1 MENHMRSEEF
11 EIYETIFYEKGTVE
25 GKECNVAKSHANDI
39 FGENLN
45 SYAEGIN
52 KLKEILATSNEPES
66 DIEVLL
72 SVRNWRPH
80 FIACIAVFY
89 VEDRNRM
96 VSLLWKALDKGSW
109 ASPQLAASLSILD
122 SSFIENAVARLK
134 SGVLI
139 IEPLPMLV
147 ERLKT
152 DKIENPN
159 GFLALWSLVNKINNQ
174 LLLSDCNI
182 ADIKHRLDKEA
193 DNISNISLHWR
204 EKMLEMLNA

>member
-11 EIYETIFYEKGTVE
+11 EVYKTIFYEKGTVE
-25 GKECNVAKSHANDI
+25 GKECNVAKIHANDI
-39 FGENLN
+39 FGENPN
-45 SYAEGIN
+45 SYTEGVN
-52 KLKEILATSNEPES
+52 KLKEILATSSEPES

-80 FIACIAVFY
+80 FIACIAAFY
-89 VEDRNRM
+89 VADRERM

-122 SSFIENAVARLK
+122 SCFIENAVARLK
-134 SGVLI
+134 TGALI
-139 IEPLPMLV
+139 MEPLPTLV
-147 ERLKT
+147 DRFKI
-152 DKIENPN
+152 DSIENPK

-174 LLLSDCNI
+174 LLSDCNI
-182 ADIKHRLDKEA
+182 SDIKRRLDKEA

-204 EKMLEMLNA
+204 EKMLGMLNA